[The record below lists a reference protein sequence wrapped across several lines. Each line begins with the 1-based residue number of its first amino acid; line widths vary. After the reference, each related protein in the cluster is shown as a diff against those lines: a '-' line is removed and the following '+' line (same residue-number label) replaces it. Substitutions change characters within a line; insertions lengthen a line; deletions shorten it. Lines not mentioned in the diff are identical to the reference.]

1 MRQTKKGRKTTR
13 NFRTTRRKRGGMPP
27 RLDERTL
34 KYLQGLQVRIEKEKE
49 KKQNSESQYKALQ
62 YSEESYKKYLADQ
75 AKKEAE
81 KEEAEKK
88 ALADAKAKAAADA
101 KARTEAAAKAA
112 AAKVLA
118 DAKAKEAAD
127 AKAKTEADNAAKIA
141 AAAEILEQKRLQK
154 AADEAAKEERKRL
167 RAEAEKVAA
176 AEAALAA
183 AAAAA
188 EKKRIQSEKKAQKKL
203 EKAQTLAATSTNSER
218 STSSYASAKSHTTPI
233 GLDVDTSGLSVA
245 DIDISLAKSLSP
257 TMSRPITPI
266 DKNGEY
272 NPLFWDQFFTPEE
285 IKDLSRDVSCTS
297 IDNTKF
303 FIPEIQA
310 KNVKIGSV
318 VVDSKKAASINRV
331 LCKLIRIFGIME
343 AKFNELKFEYELL
356 WKGTRAI
363 TLATGVSIDTHD
375 IDMEIIN
382 RDRKDESDPEDRIH
396 GIENRRYLARH
407 IGTFIVNLIS
417 GARLSILDPQTPGV
431 MNPDII
437 KISYMVGDN
446 AYIPILDL
454 SFDKKYTIKIND
466 LPHSIADRDE
476 KYIETITTTG
486 LYKHP
491 SIVSMKR
498 EKEVYLQKFTI
509 ENKKNDMEKMK
520 AGLFKIDFALGK
532 ITKTPVDM
540 RSKKLT
546 EEDIEK
552 KNKLQALIDAR
563 LAESKAQARSQ
574 KPSSNSNASKP

>member
-1 MRQTKKGRKTTR
+1 MNLHQKQKHPEFVEGCFGCKLGTLQLSPGDAAGNKNMSQKKWDAELNLYQSARKQGIQPAGTSTRQ
-13 NFRTTRRKRGGMPP
+13 
-27 RLDERTL
+27 
-34 KYLQGLQVRIEKEKE
+34 V
-49 KKQNSESQYKALQ
+49 
-62 YSEESYKKYLADQ
+62 
-75 AKKEAE
+75 
-81 KEEAEKK
+81 
-88 ALADAKAKAAADA
+88 
-101 KARTEAAAKAA
+101 
-112 AAKVLA
+112 
-118 DAKAKEAAD
+118 
-127 AKAKTEADNAAKIA
+127 
-141 AAAEILEQKRLQK
+141 QK
-154 AADEAAKEERKRL
+154 AIDDSAKQERVSL

-188 EKKRIQSEKKAQKKL
+188 EKERIRSEKKAQRKVA
-203 EKAQTLAATSTNSER
+203 KAQTLATTSTNSER
-218 STSSYASAKSHTTPI
+218 SNSSYASAKSHASLDVDPS
-233 GLDVDTSGLSVA
+233 GLDV
-245 DIDISLAKSLSP
+245 DISLAKSLSP
-257 TMSRPITPI
+257 TVSRPIPTI

-272 NPLFWDQFFTPEE
+272 NPLFWDQFFTTEE
-285 IKDLSRDVSCTS
+285 IKELSQDVTCTS

-303 FIPEIQA
+303 FIPEIQE

-318 VVDSKKAASINRV
+318 VVDSKTATSINRV

-363 TLATGVSIDTHD
+363 TLDTGVSIDTHD

-382 RDRKDESDPEDRIH
+382 RDRKDESDPEDRIY

-417 GARLSILDPQTPGV
+417 GVRLSILDPQTPGV

-437 KISYMVGDN
+437 KISYMVGD

-454 SFDKKYTIKIND
+454 SFDKKYTIEIND
-466 LPHSIADRDE
+466 MPHSIADRDE
-476 KYIETITTTG
+476 KYIETITKTG

-491 SIVSMKR
+491 SIASMKR

-520 AGLFKIDFALGK
+520 AGLFKIDFASGK
-532 ITKTPVDM
+532 ITKTPLDM

-552 KNKLQALIDAR
+552 KKELQELINAR
-563 LAESKAQARSQ
+563 LAQSKSTRPSQSQ
-574 KPSSNSNASKP
+574 KSSSNSTAGIPSYPSAHRVGSPGRNQTTRNATPTASAASSSGRPSSRL

>member
-13 NFRTTRRKRGGMPP
+13 NFRTTKRKRGGMPP
-27 RLDERTL
+27 PRLNDST
-34 KYLQGLQVRIEKEKE
+34 KKHLQAQLANQQQQQRQRQRAYAQLEAEIAA
-49 KKQNSESQYKALQ
+49 N
-62 YSEESYKKYLADQ
+62 KKYEEDQ
-75 AKKEAE
+75 ARNKRE

-101 KARTEAAAKAA
+101 KARMEAAAKAA
-112 AAKVLA
+112 NAKVLA

-127 AKAKTEADNAAKIA
+127 AKAKTEAEKAEKAK

-154 AADEAAKEERKRL
+154 AIDEAAKKERMTL
-167 RAEAEKVAA
+167 REKAEKVAA

-188 EKKRIQSEKKAQKKL
+188 EKKRIKSEKKVQKRL
-203 EKAQTLAATSTNSER
+203 EKALNLATTSTNSER
-218 STSSYASAKSHTTPI
+218 SNSSYASAKSHASLDVDPS
-233 GLDVDTSGLSVA
+233 GLDV
-245 DIDISLAKSLSP
+245 DISLAKSLSP
-257 TMSRPITPI
+257 TVSRPIPPI

-272 NPLFWDQFFTPEE
+272 NPLFWSKFFTPEE
-285 IKDLSRDVSCTS
+285 ITELSLDVNCTS

-318 VVDSKKAASINRV
+318 VVDSKTATSINRV

-363 TLATGVSIDTHD
+363 TLDTGVSIDTHD

-382 RDRKDESDPEDRIH
+382 RDRKDESDPEDHIY

-417 GARLSILDPQTPGV
+417 GVRLSILDPETPGV

-466 LPHSIADRDE
+466 MPHSIADRDE
-476 KYIETITTTG
+476 KYIETITKTG

-491 SIVSMKR
+491 SIASMKR

>member
-154 AADEAAKEERKRL
+154 AIDEAAKEERKRL

-176 AEAALAA
+176 EKAALAA

-563 LAESKAQARSQ
+563 LADSKAKVQSQ
-574 KPSSNSNASKP
+574 KPSSNSTASKP